1 MSSLS
6 LGMYH
11 RLPSPVRSLAATLR
25 GWYLRWSRYGHD
37 TPRLIAEAEERE
49 RWSAAQWDTW
59 RQERLGYLLHRA
71 ATRVPYYRAQ
81 WAERRRRGDR
91 ASWDLL
97 ENWPILDNDR
107 VRENPRAFIADDQN
121 PRWMFTEHTSGTSGK
136 PLVLWR
142 THRTMRALYALSV
155 ARTRLW
161 HGVSR
166 TDRWA
171 MLGGQLV
178 VPAATR
184 RPPFWVW
191 NAALRQLYMST
202 YHLAPDLIPAYLDAL
217 QEHGIVYLA
226 GYTSSLYALAQ
237 EVLQLG
243 RSDVTMRVAITSAEP
258 LPEWQRQTI
267 AAAFCCPVRETYG
280 MSETVAWASECEAG
294 TLHLWPEVGMI
305 EVLSHG
311 VVATPEDGAI
321 GEFICTGLL
330 NPDFLLIRCRLGDSG
345 RLAPPGITCGCG
357 RTLPALLAVD
367 GRTNDLLLTRDGR
380 RVAWLNPVWYG
391 VPVRQ
396 GQIVQETL
404 DRIRVRYVPAAG
416 FSMESRHL
424 IVQRLH
430 ERLGP
435 VHVVL
440 QEVPDIPRGAN
451 GKVRPVLCALPGGER
466 AVVAGERSAP

>member
-1 MSSLS
+1 MSSLAVRV
-6 LGMYH
+6 YQH
-11 RLPSPVRSLAATLR
+11 LPSPARSLAATLR
-25 GWYLRWSRYGHD
+25 GWYLRWSRYGRD
-37 TPRLIAEAEERE
+37 TPRLIAEAQERE
-49 RWSAAQWDTW
+49 QWSRAQWDAWT
-59 RQERLGYLLHRA
+59 QERLSYMLHRA

-107 VRENPRAFIADDQN
+107 IRENPSGFIADDQN
-121 PRWMFTEHTSGTSGK
+121 PRWMFNEHTSGTTGK

-166 TDRWA
+166 RDRWA

-178 VPAATR
+178 VPTARR

-191 NAALRQLYMST
+191 NGALRQLYMST
-202 YHLAPDLIPAYLDAL
+202 YHLAPDLVPHYLDAL
-217 QEHGIVYLA
+217 RRHEVVYLA
-226 GYTSSLYALAQ
+226 GYPSSLYALAQ
-237 EVLQLG
+237 EVLRIG

-258 LPEWQRQTI
+258 LRERERETI
-267 AAAFCCPVRETYG
+267 AAAFGCPVRETYG

-294 TLHLWPEVGMI
+294 TLHLWPEVGLI
-305 EVLSHG
+305 EVL
-311 VVATPEDGAI
+311 ADGQVTAPGGL

-330 NPDFLLIRCRLGDSG
+330 NAEFPLIRCRLGDSG
-345 RLAPPGITCGCG
+345 RLAPSASMCACG
-357 RTLPALLAVD
+357 RTLPALGAVD

-391 VPVRQ
+391 LPVRQ
-396 GQIVQETL
+396 GQIIQEAL
-404 DRIRVRYVPAAG
+404 DRIRVRYVPAEG
-416 FSMESRHL
+416 FSVASGHL
-424 IVQRLH
+424 IVQRLQ
-430 ERLGP
+430 ERVGD

-440 QEVPDIPRGAN
+440 EEVSDIPRGAN
-451 GKVRPVLCALPGGER
+451 GKFRAVVCALPGADR
-466 AVVAGERSAP
+466 ARVAGRR

>member
-1 MSSLS
+1 VSSLS
-6 LGMYH
+6 LQLYH
-11 RLPSPVRSLAATLR
+11 RLPAPARSLAATLH
-25 GWYLRWSRYGHD
+25 GWYLRWSRYGRD
-37 TPRLIAEAEERE
+37 TPRLIEEARERE
-49 RWSAAQWDTW
+49 YWSAEQWDAW
-59 RQERLGYLLHRA
+59 RQERLSHVLHRA
-71 ATRVPYYRAQ
+71 ATRVPYYRRQ

-91 ASWDLL
+91 ASWELL

-107 VRENPRAFIADDQN
+107 VRENPAAFIADDQN
-121 PRWMFTEHTSGTSGK
+121 QRWMFTEHTSGTSGK

-142 THRTMRALYALSV
+142 THHTMRALYALSV

-178 VPAATR
+178 VPVANR

-202 YHLAPDLIPAYLDAL
+202 YHLAPDLIPSYLDAL
-217 QEHGIVYLA
+217 QRHRIVYLA

-237 EVLQLG
+237 EVLRLG

-294 TLHLWPEVGMI
+294 TLHEWPEVGHI
-305 EVLSHG
+305 EVLANG
-311 VVATPEDGAI
+311 VVSAPGEV

-330 NPDFLLIRCRLGDSG
+330 NLDFPLIRCRLGDSG
-345 RLAPPGITCGCG
+345 RLAPRGTPCACG
-357 RTLPALLAVD
+357 RTLPALAAVE

-380 RVAWLNPVWYG
+380 RVSWLNPVWYG
-391 VPVRQ
+391 LPVRQ

-404 DRIRVRYVPAAG
+404 DRVRVRYVPAAG
-416 FSMESRHL
+416 FNAEWRQL
-424 IVQRLH
+424 VVQRLH

-440 QEVPDIPRGAN
+440 EEVPEIPRGAN
-451 GKVRPVLCALPGGER
+451 GKFRTVLNVLRGAER
-466 AVVAGERSAP
+466 AVLAGERGGR